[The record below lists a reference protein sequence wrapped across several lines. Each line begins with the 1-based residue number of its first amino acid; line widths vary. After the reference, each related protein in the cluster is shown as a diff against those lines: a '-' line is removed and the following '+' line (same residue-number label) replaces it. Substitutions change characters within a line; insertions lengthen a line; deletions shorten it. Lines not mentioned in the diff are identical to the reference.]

1 MSKRDYL
8 TLSVLL
14 SAGFMTIF
22 DLFVVNIA
30 IANIQ
35 SQLQA
40 TLFQVTLVIVAYE
53 IGFGLLLI
61 TGGRLGDLFGRRRLF
76 QLGTLAFTL
85 TSLLCGLAPT
95 AIFLIFAR
103 FLQGLSAALLFPQ
116 VYSSIRVNFAGDNS
130 RRAFGL
136 LGMTLGFAAIAGQ
149 TLGGWMIAANL
160 WDLQWRSIFL
170 VNVPIGLLALGFSG
184 YINES
189 LAQEKPGLD
198 LIGVALSSI
207 GIFALLLP
215 LLIGPTLN
223 WPIWSW
229 ALLFLAFLVLL
240 QFLRHEKHYVAQG
253 KTPLFNFDLLKNKQ
267 FSLGCLLV
275 LFVYSTS
282 SSFFLIFALFLQ
294 NGLGFNPFD
303 AGLIFAPAS
312 IGFVLSSLNAPYW
325 VKRFGSRAII
335 VGALLYAISF
345 IALITAIA
353 MLSPTTFSVATSLFV
368 IVPIL
373 MLLGYGQGFVMTPLL
388 NVVLAFVNV
397 QFAGMAS
404 GIIATLQQ
412 IGAAFGV
419 AVVSIL
425 IQWNFNNV
433 DILTFITYQN
443 AFVHSMFYN
452 IAAAFITFYLLKK
465 LHRK

>member
-1 MSKRDYL
+1 M
-8 TLSVLL
+8 
-14 SAGFMTIF
+14 
-22 DLFVVNIA
+22 
-30 IANIQ
+30 
-35 SQLQA
+35 
-40 TLFQVTLVIVAYE
+40 
-53 IGFGLLLI
+53 
-61 TGGRLGDLFGRRRLF
+61 
-76 QLGTLAFTL
+76 
-85 TSLLCGLAPT
+85 
-95 AIFLIFAR
+95 
-103 FLQGLSAALLFPQ
+103 QGLSAALLFPQ

-223 WPIWSW
+223 WPIWNW

-397 QFAGMAS
+397 QFAGMTS

-412 IGAAFGV
+412 VGAAFGV